1 MSLSFDMM
9 ILRGRIGLRRKIILN
24 ENSAVWYNK
33 GQHCFF
39 DDSEDISR
47 NEAESVKYKQMF
59 TEEEL

>member
-1 MSLSFDMM
+1 M
-9 ILRGRIGLRRKIILN
+9 IGRIGLRRNIILN

-47 NEAESVKYKQMF
+47 NEAESVRYKRMF